1 VPRPKKQP
9 QQVELLDDSELS
21 PQAVD
26 RQTEGEDD
34 LDATGLQRLSEAVV
48 SGSDWTTETI
58 LRQLER
64 GNIVL
69 DPDFQR
75 RDAWR
80 RARKSRFI
88 ESLILSLPIPQ
99 LVLAEN
105 KLRKGTFLVIDGK
118 QRLLTLRQFA
128 SAAGDSE
135 YPQLRLEGLQVRRDL
150 NGHSLESLRA
160 TVARAEDVTVFE
172 NQTIR
177 TVVIKNWPNDSVLYL
192 IFLRLNTGSVQ
203 LSPQELRRAL
213 HPGPFMKF
221 ADEAASKMRG
231 LQRILRI
238 SKPDFRMRD
247 VELLIRQLAF
257 RTYLPEYRGNLKA
270 FLDFVCDA
278 LNSAWATQERVLRSQ
293 ADDVDKAISATYE
306 IFGDEAFRKWNGSKY
321 ERRFNRA
328 IYDVMTFYF
337 AITEIRDAAA
347 RHHKALE
354 EDFRVLCENPD
365 FVKSIEVTTKSI
377 SATVLR
383 LNLWGM
389 Y

>member
-1 VPRPKKQP
+1 
-9 QQVELLDDSELS
+9 LDDSELC
-21 PQAVD
+21 PQAED

-34 LDATGLQRLSEAVV
+34 LDATGLQRLGEAVV

-64 GNIVL
+64 GNIVR

-80 RARKSRFI
+80 GARKSRFI

-135 YPQLRLEGLQVRRDL
+135 YPQLRLEGLQVRKDL

-160 TVARAEDVTVFE
+160 SPARAEDVTVFE

-238 SKPDFRMRD
+238 S
-247 VELLIRQLAF
+247 
-257 RTYLPEYRGNLKA
+257 
-270 FLDFVCDA
+270 
-278 LNSAWATQERVLRSQ
+278 
-293 ADDVDKAISATYE
+293 
-306 IFGDEAFRKWNGSKY
+306 
-321 ERRFNRA
+321 
-328 IYDVMTFYF
+328 
-337 AITEIRDAAA
+337 
-347 RHHKALE
+347 
-354 EDFRVLCENPD
+354 
-365 FVKSIEVTTKSI
+365 
-377 SATVLR
+377 
-383 LNLWGM
+383 
-389 Y
+389 